1 MLEDSN
7 NKYRKRFDEFLEGLR
22 TTLNPSIDEDDA
34 IEMLA
39 QHLVTRPVFDAI
51 FEGYEFTK
59 HNPVSVSM
67 QKMLDILDEQ
77 NVGKEAE
84 SLGSV

>member
-1 MLEDSN
+1 
-7 NKYRKRFDEFLEGLR
+7 
-22 TTLNPSIDEDDA
+22 
-34 IEMLA
+34 MLA